1 VPIPDDVTADELD
14 PQIRAELR
22 SLARPVADLVA
33 RRLVAAGKV
42 VDDDPDLAL
51 QHAVAARRLASRIGV
66 VREAVGIA
74 AYHAGQWQTALS
86 EIRTYH
92 RISGK
97 ETHLAIL
104 ADCERALG
112 RPEKAVDIY
121 RSAGNR
127 QAGTAEAIELLIVAA
142 GARRDMGQDEAAL
155 AMLQIRELTVNAP
168 WTARLRYAYADTLF
182 ELGRRD
188 EAREWFARAV
198 DADPD
203 SETDAA
209 ERLLDLDGVE
219 LEEDGEDED
228 PELAL
233 AIANDE
239 ADDLAGAESAAS
251 ASASDVPASVAP
263 DEEGFDDEE
272 FDDIEDDDD
281 LEELDEDDD
290 EDDLDDEDDE
300 SGEDDLDDEDE
311 DEDDFDDEDDETG
324 EDDLDDEDDDDDSE
338 DDDSEDDS
346 DPVDE
351 DQDDPDDATGA
362 EWEDYVPIESD
373 PDAATLSEPI
383 GEITRPA
390 DGTDKS
396 A

>member
-1 VPIPDDVTADELD
+1 VPIPEDVTPDELD
-14 PQIRAELR
+14 PQIRTELR

-33 RRLVAAGKV
+33 RRLVAAGKL

-74 AYHAGQWQTALS
+74 AYHSGQWQTALS

-112 RPEKAVDIY
+112 RPEKAIDIY
-121 RSAGNR
+121 RSASNR

-239 ADDLAGAESAAS
+239 ADERTGTESAVAAS
-251 ASASDVPASVAP
+251 TTDVPASVAP

-272 FDDIEDDDD
+272 FDDIDDDDD
-281 LEELDEDDD
+281 LEELD
-290 EDDLDDEDDE
+290 DEDDE
-300 SGEDDLDDEDE
+300 GDEDDLDDEDE
-311 DEDDFDDEDDETG
+311 DDEDGGDDEA
-324 EDDLDDEDDDDDSE
+324 DDDDDS
-338 DDDSEDDS
+338 
-346 DPVDE
+346 DE
-351 DQDDPDDATGA
+351 ATGA

-373 PDAATLSEPI
+373 PDAAALSEQI

-390 DGTDKS
+390 DAGDKS

>member
-1 VPIPDDVTADELD
+1 MTADELD

-22 SLARPVADLVA
+22 SLARPVAEQVA
-33 RRLVAAGKV
+33 LRLVAAGKV

-97 ETHLAIL
+97 QTHLAIL

-112 RPEKAVDIY
+112 RPEKAIDIY
-121 RSAGNR
+121 RSASNR
-127 QAGTAEAIELLIVAA
+127 QADTAEAIELLIVAA

-155 AMLQIRELTVNAP
+155 AMLQIRELTADAP

-188 EAREWFARAV
+188 EAREWFGRAV
-198 DADPD
+198 DTDPD
-203 SETDAA
+203 GQTDAA

-219 LEEDGEDED
+219 LEEAGEDDD

-233 AIANDE
+233 AIAHDE
-239 ADDLAGAESAAS
+239 ADADVAEGSG
-251 ASASDVPASVAP
+251 PASVAP

-272 FDDIEDDDD
+272 YDDIDDDDD
-281 LEELDEDDD
+281 LEELDDDD
-290 EDDLDDEDDE
+290 DDDDLDEEDDLEE
-300 SGEDDLDDEDE
+300 DLDDEDE
-311 DEDDFDDEDDETG
+311 D
-324 EDDLDDEDDDDDSE
+324 DDDDDLE
-338 DDDSEDDS
+338 DG
-346 DPVDE
+346 DE
-351 DQDDPDDATGA
+351 DKDDEDEDAEQDDAAEGA
-362 EWEDYVPIESD
+362 DWEDYVPIESD
-373 PDAATLSEPI
+373 PDAQPLSEPI
-383 GEITRPA
+383 GEITRPGDVA
-390 DGTDKS
+390 DES